1 MKQKYNINRMQK
13 LICLFLLVPLI
24 LGITI
29 SGMRASTQALY
40 RAWNLKIYNIEDVA
54 WESEVLDEKEERD
67 EKDKGNL
74 TASQVQN
81 IRRTCGFENME
92 DTVSFPQQERAEHKN
107 IDVARQIARDL
118 ALLGMPETE
127 LNHVICLD
135 DEDMDACLP
144 RADEYQVWYAET
156 DIGKNRMVRISD
168 TENATMLHTGCI
180 INKNMKKGYPL
191 KENLEPSGDHISRNN
206 DNLYL
211 I

>member
-24 LGITI
+24 LGIAI

-54 WESEVLDEKEERD
+54 WECKVLDEKEERD

-81 IRRTCGFENME
+81 IRHTCGFENME
-92 DTVSFPQQERAEHKN
+92 DMVSFPQQERAEHKN

-144 RADEYQVWYAET
+144 RADEYQVW
-156 DIGKNRMVRISD
+156 
-168 TENATMLHTGCI
+168 
-180 INKNMKKGYPL
+180 
-191 KENLEPSGDHISRNN
+191 
-206 DNLYL
+206 
-211 I
+211 